1 MLGTTRPRLDGVFG
15 RRLHL
20 IQLDVGHRAGAVDQR
35 LPVLFSADFDAISST
50 GESIKT
56 VPIIEKIQLMFQLPE
71 KWSDNSD
78 KAPSEHK

>member
-1 MLGTTRPRLDGVFG
+1 M
-15 RRLHL
+15 
-20 IQLDVGHRAGAVDQR
+20 VDQR
-35 LPVLFSADFDAISST
+35 LPVFFHFDAISST

-78 KAPSEHK
+78 IYIVDRLFETTKVYL